1 MTDTRRTEKIRNACK
16 RLSFSAAVLREVVE
30 LVDAPARPPFST
42 CVIAWL
48 LTREDRRSMTKHLYI
63 DAGVAEET
71 AKRIMNHLRENGW
84 AESRPVPTDKRVVR
98 LFPSKKLLEALNG
111 L

>member
-48 LTREDRRSMTKHLYI
+48 LTREDQRSMTKHLYI